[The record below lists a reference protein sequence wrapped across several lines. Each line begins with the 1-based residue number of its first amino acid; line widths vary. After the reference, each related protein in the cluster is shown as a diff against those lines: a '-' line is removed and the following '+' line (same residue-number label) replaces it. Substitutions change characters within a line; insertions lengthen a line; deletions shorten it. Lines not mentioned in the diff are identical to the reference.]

1 MSTVRI
7 VEFALNAIVA
17 ITVFAQVVWFY
28 RGLKARKI
36 SVNDGDDMKALIRF
50 YYGILLSPLFVCTIA
65 DFAADLPEH
74 GSWIFSFIQLVVAIY
89 FVLFLSLTVVS
100 SGGWLRLRALLKER
114 PDVTKPWWFFLR
126 CRNAW
131 YGLVQRFWMCQLIF
145 FKPFAN
151 LLIAAY
157 YQWKGDQSR
166 SKFVTFI
173 SGLACICTVVPVIGV
188 AMFNYTLSQRD
199 MIAFKNTN
207 SKVMV
212 LRILTGITQFAQTII
227 ELLVARGR
235 ITGNDNNTAMELG
248 HRMLSFILSISMLL
262 VSLLTFWAYRVSDFD
277 GVTEERLRKMSMQR
291 FSVGDDGSI
300 NFGGGEDAI
309 LASPNDIYPTD
320 RDVSQ
325 YMPSSDL
332 SEKLLIT

>member
-1 MSTVRI
+1 
-7 VEFALNAIVA
+7 
-17 ITVFAQVVWFY
+17 
-28 RGLKARKI
+28 
-36 SVNDGDDMKALIRF
+36 MKALIRF
-50 YYGILLSPLFVCTIA
+50 YYGILLSPFFVCTIA

-74 GSWIFSFIQLVVAIY
+74 GSWIYAFVQLVVAIY
-89 FVLFLSLTVVS
+89 FVLFLSLMVVS
-100 SGGWLRLRALLKER
+100 SGGWLRLRALLKES

-131 YGLVQRFWMCQLIF
+131 HGLVQRFWMCQLIF

-173 SGLACICTVVPVIGV
+173 SGLACICTVVPVIGI
-188 AMFNYTLSQRD
+188 AMFNYTLTEKG
-199 MIAFKNTN
+199 MIAFTRTG

-212 LRILTGITQFAQTII
+212 LRLLTPITQFAQTII

-248 HRMLSFILSISMLL
+248 HRMLSFLLSISMFF
-262 VSLLTFWAYRVSDFD
+262 VSLLTFWAYRASDFD
-277 GVTEERLRKMSMQR
+277 DVSEDRLRKMSMQR
-291 FSVGDDGSI
+291 LSVGEDGSI
-300 NFGGGEDAI
+300 DYGGGEYPIFD
-309 LASPNDIYPTD
+309 SPEDVYPQN
-320 RDVSQ
+320 RDVDQ
-325 YMPSSDL
+325 YIGSSDL
-332 SEKLLIT
+332 GQKLINT